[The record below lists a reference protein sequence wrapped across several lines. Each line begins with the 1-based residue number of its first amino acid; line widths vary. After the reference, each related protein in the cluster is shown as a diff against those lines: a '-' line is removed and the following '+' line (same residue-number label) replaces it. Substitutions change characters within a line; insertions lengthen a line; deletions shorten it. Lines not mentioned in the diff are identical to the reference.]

1 MTPTGATT
9 PPAGARVTDPS
20 PLRSRPTATVV
31 IPCYNYGHFLPQA
44 VASALD
50 QDGVD
55 AEVIVVDDAS
65 PDGSVQVARR
75 LAATDPRI
83 RVIEHATNARHIRT
97 YNDGLREATGDYVVL
112 LSADDALAPNAITR
126 AAAVMEA
133 DSAVGLVYGPVRVF
147 DDVLPDEPVQE
158 PRQWVTWPGREWA
171 SRLCA
176 SGINVIR
183 SPEAIVRGSLL
194 QKVGLYD
201 PAHPHAGDLQMW
213 LRIAAVADVAYLPG
227 TIQAYYREHAQ
238 NMHSAVFESDRAQGM
253 MTDLQHRLDAF
264 ATAVQSFDD
273 GPRLTESV
281 HEALAREAI
290 DLAARAYVWGLTST
304 WPVDDLVS
312 FARRLDPD
320 VDRTPAGRAFARRRR
335 VGRVVSR
342 KNPLFVAREL
352 SLRSDLARDRDRI
365 AMWGLP

>member
-1 MTPTGATT
+1 MARSVATT
-9 PPAGARVTDPS
+9 PPGARVADPS
-20 PLRSRPTATVV
+20 PLRTRPTATVV
-31 IPCYNYGHFLPQA
+31 IPCYNYGHYLPQA
-44 VASALD
+44 VHSALD

-55 AEVIVVDDAS
+55 VEVIVVDDAS
-65 PDGSVQVARR
+65 PDGSVEVARR
-75 LAATDPRI
+75 LAAADARI
-83 RVIEHATNARHIRT
+83 RVIEHETNARHIRT

-126 AAAVMEA
+126 AAALMEA
-133 DSAVGLVYGPVRVF
+133 EPAVGLVYGPFRVF
-147 DDVLPDEPVQE
+147 DDELPDEPVHE

-183 SPEAIVRGSLL
+183 SPEAIVRGALL
-194 QKVGLYD
+194 KKVGLYD
-201 PAHPHAGDLQMW
+201 PEHPHAGDLQMW
-213 LRIAAVADVAYLPG
+213 LRIASIADIAYLPG
-227 TIQAYYREHAQ
+227 TIQAYYREHTQ

-264 ATAVQSFDD
+264 ATAARSFDEE
-273 GPRLTESV
+273 PRLMDSV
-281 HEALAREAI
+281 RKVLAREAI

-304 WPVDDLVS
+304 WPVDDLAS

-335 VGRVVSR
+335 LGRVLSR

-352 SLRSDLARDRDRI
+352 ALRADVARDGDRI
-365 AMWGLP
+365 ATWGLP